1 MKKIE
6 NFIFGAMLG
15 GLIGAGLAILLA
27 PTSGKSLR
35 NEVQGYIDNTVSEVR
50 NAGIQ
55 RRQELEIELTRLRE
69 PKSS

>member
-27 PTSGKSLR
+27 PASGKSLR
-35 NEVQGYIDNTVSEVR
+35 DEVKGYIDNTVSEVR

>member
-15 GLIGAGLAILLA
+15 GLVGAGLAILLA
-27 PTSGKSLR
+27 PASGKSLR
-35 NEVQGYIDNTVSEVR
+35 DEVKGYIDNTVSEVR